1 MSPDRFKTGRAAL
14 GLTQNALAFA
24 LGVSRRQIIRYET
37 GEQPISKTISILI
50 EILTTRKIPKT
61 IPKRSFEK

>member
-1 MSPDRFKTGRAAL
+1 MTPDQFKTKRAAL
-14 GLTQNALAFA
+14 GLTQIELAGA
-24 LGVSRRQIIRYET
+24 LGLTRRQIIRYET

-61 IPKRSFEK
+61 NSKRSVEK

>member
-1 MSPDRFKTGRAAL
+1 MTPDQFKTKRAAL
-14 GLTQNALAFA
+14 GLTQIALAGA
-24 LGVSRRQIIRYET
+24 LGLTRRQIIRYET

-61 IPKRSFEK
+61 NSKRSVEK